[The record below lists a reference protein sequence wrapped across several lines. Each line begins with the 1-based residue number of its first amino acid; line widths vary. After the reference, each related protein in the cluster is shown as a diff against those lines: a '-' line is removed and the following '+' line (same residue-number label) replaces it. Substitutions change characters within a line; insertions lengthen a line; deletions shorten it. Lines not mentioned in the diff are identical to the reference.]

1 MAVET
6 TIGFGGTGL
15 MGAAMVRR
23 LLQAGHRVMVWNRTP
38 EKAAPLVA
46 DGAVLAADPAELAR
60 HCETVILCLTDTRAV
75 EQVAFGQ
82 NGLTGLNS
90 QTGALRRVV
99 DHSSISPNA
108 TRAIAQRLKAETGAD
123 WVDAPVSG
131 GIAGAAN
138 GALVVMAGG
147 EAAAIDQASAAM
159 RAYARAITRMGD
171 SGAGQVAKLCNQT
184 VVATTLCAIAE
195 AVSLAQRSGIDAA
208 ALSTALA
215 GGWADSVLL
224 QTFVPRMTTPPAQ
237 SIGALATMLKD
248 VDNVAEAMQQAEVH
262 APVLMAVQER
272 FRQGKAQ
279 GLGEADLSQIVRV
292 TKPA

>member
-1 MAVET
+1 MADLS

-38 EKAAPLVA
+38 EKAAALVA
-46 DGAVLAADPAELAR
+46 EGAVLAGDPAELAQ

-75 EQVAFGQ
+75 EAVAFGPQ
-82 NGLTGLNS
+82 GLNRRP
-90 QTGALRRVV
+90 GALRRVV
-99 DHSSISPNA
+99 DHSSISPTA
-108 TRAIAQRLKAETGAD
+108 TRDIAQRLKAETGAD

-147 EAAAIDQASAAM
+147 DAAAIERASPAL

-262 APVLMAVQER
+262 APVLSAVQER

-292 TKPA
+292 AKPA

>member
-1 MAVET
+1 MADLS

-23 LLQAGHRVMVWNRTP
+23 LLNAGHRVMVWNRTP
-38 EKAAPLVA
+38 EKAAALVA
-46 DGAVLAADPAELAR
+46 EGAVLAADPAELAR
-60 HCETVILCLTDTRAV
+60 QCETVILCLTDTRAV

-82 NGLTGLNS
+82 NGLKGLNS
-90 QTGALRRVV
+90 QPAALRRVV
-99 DHSSISPNA
+99 DHSSISPTA

-147 EAAAIDQASAAM
+147 DAAAIEQASAAL
-159 RAYARAITRMGD
+159 RAYARTITRMGD

-224 QTFVPRMTTPPAQ
+224 QTFVPRMATPPEH

-292 TKPA
+292 AKPA

>member
-1 MAVET
+1 
-6 TIGFGGTGL
+6 

-46 DGAVLAADPAELAR
+46 EGAVLAADPAELAQ

-75 EQVAFGQ
+75 AQVAFGQ
-82 NGLTGLNS
+82 NGLKGLNS

-99 DHSSISPNA
+99 DHSSISPTA
-108 TRAIAQRLKAETGAD
+108 TREIAQRLKAETGAD

-147 EAAAIDQASAAM
+147 EPAAIDQASAAM

-224 QTFVPRMTTPPAQ
+224 QTFVPRMTTPPEH

-248 VDNVAEAMQQAEVH
+248 VDNVAEAMQVADVH
-262 APVLMAVQER
+262 APVLRAVQER
-272 FRQGKAQ
+272 FRQGKSQ

-292 TKPA
+292 AKPA

>member
-1 MAVET
+1 MADLS

-38 EKAAPLVA
+38 EKAAALVA
-46 DGAVLAADPAELAR
+46 EGAVLAAEPAELAQ

-75 EQVAFGQ
+75 EAVAFGRDDLQ
-82 NGLTGLNS
+82 GLNS
-90 QTGALRRVV
+90 RPGALRRVV
-99 DHSSISPNA
+99 DHSSISPTA
-108 TRAIAQRLKAETGAD
+108 TRDIARRLKEQTGAD

-138 GALVVMAGG
+138 GALVVMVGG
-147 EAAAIDQASAAM
+147 EAAAIDRASAAM

>member
-1 MAVET
+1 MADLN

-46 DGAVLAADPAELAR
+46 EGAVPAADPAELAQR
-60 HCETVILCLTDTRAV
+60 CETVILCLTDTRAV
-75 EQVAFGQ
+75 EAVAFGPA
-82 NGLTGLNS
+82 GLNS
-90 QTGALRRVV
+90 RPGALRRVV
-99 DHSSISPNA
+99 DHSSISPTA
-108 TRAIAQRLKAETGAD
+108 TREIARRLKDETGAD

-147 EAAAIDQASAAM
+147 AASAVDDASPAL
-159 RAYARAITRMGD
+159 RAYARAITHMGD

-224 QTFVPRMTTPPAQ
+224 QTFVPRMTTPPAH

-248 VDNVAEAMQQAEVH
+248 VDNVAEAMQHADVH
-262 APVLMAVQER
+262 APVLRAVQER

-292 TKPA
+292 AKPA

>member
-1 MAVET
+1 MADLS

-38 EKAAPLVA
+38 EKAAALVA
-46 DGAVLAADPAELAR
+46 EGAVLAADPAELAQ

-75 EQVAFGQ
+75 EEVAFGPK
-82 NGLTGLNS
+82 GLS
-90 QTGALRRVV
+90 SRPGALRRVV
-99 DHSSISPNA
+99 DHSSISPTA
-108 TRAIAQRLKAETGAD
+108 TRNIAQRLKAETGAD

-262 APVLMAVQER
+262 APVLSAVQER

-292 TKPA
+292 AKPA

>member
-23 LLQAGHRVMVWNRTP
+23 LLQAGHRVMVWNRTR

-46 DGAVLAADPAELAR
+46 DGAVLAADPAELAQ

-75 EQVAFGQ
+75 AQVAFGP

-99 DHSSISPNA
+99 DHSSISPTA
-108 TRAIAQRLKAETGAD
+108 TREIAQRLKAETGAD

-147 EAAAIDQASAAM
+147 EPAAIDQASAAM

-208 ALSTALA
+208 ALSNALA

-237 SIGALATMLKD
+237 NIGALATMLKD

-292 TKPA
+292 AKPA

>member
-1 MAVET
+1 MAELS

-38 EKAAPLVA
+38 GKAAALVA
-46 DGAVLAADPAELAR
+46 EGATLAADPAELTQ

-82 NGLTGLNS
+82 NGLKGLNS
-90 QTGALRRVV
+90 LPGALRRVV
-99 DHSSISPNA
+99 DHSSISPTA

-147 EAAAIDQASAAM
+147 DAAAIEHASPAL

-195 AVSLAQRSGIDAA
+195 AVSLAQRSGIDAS

-248 VDNVAEAMQQAEVH
+248 LDNVAEAMQQAEVH

-292 TKPA
+292 AKPA

>member
-1 MAVET
+1 MADVS

-38 EKAAPLVA
+38 EKAAALVA
-46 DGAVLAADPAELAR
+46 EGAVLAADPAELAQ

-75 EQVAFGQ
+75 EQVAFGS
-82 NGLTGLNS
+82 NGLS
-90 QTGALRRVV
+90 HRPGALRRVV
-99 DHSSISPNA
+99 DHSSISPTA
-108 TRAIAQRLKAETGAD
+108 TRAIAQRLKEQTGAD

-147 EAAAIDQASAAM
+147 DAAAIEQASPAL

-248 VDNVAEAMQQAEVH
+248 VDNVAEAMQQAAVH

-292 TKPA
+292 AKPA